1 MGIFFQFSTLRNK
14 LPKEREVTQL
24 YLTLW
29 TPWTVACLAPSSMGF
44 SKQEYWSGLPCPSP
58 EDLPDPGIK
67 PGSPTLQAD
76 SLPYEPAVLSQY
88 WPKISSG
95 FPVQCYQNLNELF
108 GQANGGVSGI
118 EPTCQCR
125 RHKRRRF
132 CCSARK
138 ILWRRKWQPA
148 PLFLPGKFHRQ
159 RSLVGYSPWD
169 SKKWDK
175 TERTHTVWNCGI
187 VELSNELETRQH
199 AWYCERQKIKK

>member
-1 MGIFFQFSTLRNK
+1 MDCSPPGSSVDGILQQRILEWASIPSLGN
-14 LPKEREVTQL
+14 
-24 YLTLW
+24 LT
-29 TPWTVACLAPSSMGF
+29 
-44 SKQEYWSGLPCPSP
+44 
-58 EDLPDPGIK
+58 DPVIK

-148 PLFLPGKFHRQ
+148 PLFLPGEFHRQ
-159 RSLVGYSPWD
+159 RSLVGYSP
-169 SKKWDK
+169 
-175 TERTHTVWNCGI
+175 
-187 VELSNELETRQH
+187 
-199 AWYCERQKIKK
+199 